1 MINKII
7 LFTLL
12 GFLFWSCEKGPGEG
26 GLASIEGKLYV
37 YKYNGNCTELR
48 DEYYAIDQR
57 VYIIAGNEAT
67 FFDNVRTGPDGTFLF
82 KYLRKGKY
90 KIYAVAKNCNIP
102 GGEEPV
108 FLEVEIKN
116 RKEKVVTPN
125 LEIIK

>member
-1 MINKII
+1 MHKKFIVFT
-7 LFTLL
+7 LFTL
-12 GFLFWSCEKGPGEG
+12 FLWSCEKGPGEG

-57 VYIIAGNEAT
+57 VYIIAGDET
-67 FFDNVRTGPDGTFLF
+67 THFDNVRTGPDGTFIF
-82 KYLRKGKY
+82 KYLRVGKY
-90 KIYAVAKNCNIP
+90 RIYAVSKNCNIP

-108 FLEVEIKN
+108 YLEVDITN